1 MNILTRQINKLQ
13 KERGFDIDKAR
24 KIVYEQQLK
33 NWHIEPWTFIL
44 TEKGKEYS
52 KLTSKEREELRNK
65 KYFSSEK
72 DNGS

>member
-1 MNILTRQINKLQ
+1 MNILTRQIHKLQ

-33 NWHIEPWTFIL
+33 NWHIIPWTFTL

-52 KLTSKEREELRNK
+52 ALTSEERERLRNK
-65 KYFSSEK
+65 KYFSSAKKNE
-72 DNGS
+72 